1 MRMSNKIITT
11 KKTKDSSDSDMTS
24 EIEFPNLADYSD
36 YYRYQCLILTT
47 TIQTYTPYCAAAL

>member
-1 MRMSNKIITT
+1 MSNKIITT

-36 YYRYQCLILTT
+36 YYRY
-47 TIQTYTPYCAAAL
+47 